1 MFGPFKLKSMYD
13 EHASNDNPYKVS
25 RLKTLE
31 GLKSASSM
39 LFWINNLM
47 NSFPIYN
54 IMIQSIFGP
63 NWNVTE
69 EDKLPSSILLN
80 FIGRSACL
88 ILF

>member
-39 LFWINNLM
+39 LFWINNLT

-54 IMIQSIFGP
+54 IMI
-63 NWNVTE
+63 
-69 EDKLPSSILLN
+69 
-80 FIGRSACL
+80 
-88 ILF
+88 